1 MVRGGRVFIFGFMII
16 FMAETGNYCTLTSS
30 GYLMRY
36 PLKTRNLF
44 STPAEVSQLR
54 SDLEKSAE
62 EAFKRIDRAKRQSL
76 AEAHNIILD

>member
-1 MVRGGRVFIFGFMII
+1 MII

-36 PLKTRNLF
+36 PHIKTRNLF

-54 SDLEKSAE
+54 SDLEKSTE
-62 EAFKRIDRAKRQSL
+62 EAFRRIDRARRQTL